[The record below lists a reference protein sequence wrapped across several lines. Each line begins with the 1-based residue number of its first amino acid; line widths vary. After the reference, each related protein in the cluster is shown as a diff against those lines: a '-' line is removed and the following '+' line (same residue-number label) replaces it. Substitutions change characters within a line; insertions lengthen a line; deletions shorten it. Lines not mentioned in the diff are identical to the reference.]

1 MFKPKGKIIFHF
13 LYKKF
18 NLKNR
23 KVLKEFVVKLFENEK
38 KDIGDINYIF
48 CSDDFLFKIN
58 LDYLN
63 HDYYT
68 DIITFPL
75 HNKSEPI
82 AADIFISI
90 ERIKENSLLY
100 KVSFKDELLRT
111 IIHGALH
118 LCGYKDKT
126 KAQIKEIRRKEDE
139 YLLQYRST

>member
-18 NLKNR
+18 NLINR
-23 KVLKEFVVKLFENEK
+23 KALKEFVVKLFENEK
-38 KDIGDINYIF
+38 KVIGDINYIF

-75 HNKSEPI
+75 HNESEPI
-82 AADIFISI
+82 TADIFISI

-126 KAQIKEIRRKEDE
+126 RAQIKEIRKKEDE
-139 YLLQYRST
+139 YLLQCRST

>member
-18 NLKNR
+18 NLINR
-23 KVLKEFVVKLFENEK
+23 KALKEFVVKLFENEK

-82 AADIFISI
+82 TADIFISI

-100 KVSFKDELLRT
+100 KVSFKDELLRI

-126 KAQIKEIRRKEDE
+126 KEQIKDIRRKEDK

>member
-23 KVLKEFVVKLFENEK
+23 KALKEFAVKLFENEK
-38 KDIGDINYIF
+38 KVIGDINYIF

-75 HNKSEPI
+75 HNESEPI
-82 AADIFISI
+82 TLINF
-90 ERIKENSLLY
+90 
-100 KVSFKDELLRT
+100 SFAS
-111 IIHGALH
+111 AL
-118 LCGYKDKT
+118 
-126 KAQIKEIRRKEDE
+126 KA
-139 YLLQYRST
+139 